1 VFRKKCLGISLPVN
15 EGKWLKRIE
24 NSGRSIAV
32 AETLIKHPTRT
43 DVLEMGLTNVEKP
56 HE

>member
-1 VFRKKCLGISLPVN
+1 VFRNKCLGISLPVN